1 MNYIQKLYY
10 NSIPENLRYNFNLS
24 AAVMLLAG
32 LFQGCYLN
40 FYGLIVRQDYHVG
53 PFWISLVI
61 ASCYLNGFLGL
72 IVSSFAKKGYEHI
85 YAKFIHIFSSIFL
98 ILCPFMTTGPWIC
111 IMLFLLH
118 FTLCY
123 APLENTVYGYVF
135 PINVR
140 CKLLGYTR
148 SCYSIAVMLVILAIG
163 SFIQVD
169 VFGIPLWKYLFVLGG
184 IFHIIRG
191 FLFGLF
197 RIPKLNFERDDNPI
211 GFIKKSFRLIKE
223 EKINI
228 PFIISGLFY
237 AIAVQG
243 VSTLYPIFQVDI
255 LHFNGRILS
264 IMAVISALSITIVY
278 SLLGVLLN
286 GTHPIKAWL
295 WAISFVIFTPF
306 IFLFVNGF
314 AWWIL
319 ILEAFLHSFAN
330 AAGEIF
336 WINSLIYLGGKEK
349 IAEYQALYTFIVGV
363 RSFIAMFAVTFI
375 ISYADKITSNHLL
388 NLKIAYFVLIIV
400 VILSFVTCLPVL
412 KMAKKRDALMTK
424 EN

>member
-10 NSIPENLRYNFNLS
+10 NAIPSNLRYNFNIS
-24 AAVMLLAG
+24 AAVMLLFG

-61 ASCYLNGFLGL
+61 ASFNFVGFLGL
-72 IVSSFAKKGYEHI
+72 VVSSFAKKGKEHI
-85 YAKFIHIFSSIFL
+85 YAKYIHIFSSIFL
-98 ILCPFMTTGPWIC
+98 ILCPFMKTGPWIC
-111 IMLFLLH
+111 IMLFIFHLA
-118 FTLCY
+118 TCY
-123 APLENTVYGYVF
+123 FPLENTVYGYVF
-135 PINVR
+135 PIEVR
-140 CKLLGYTR
+140 CKFLGYMK
-148 SCYSIAVMLVILAIG
+148 SCYGIAVMFVVLVAG

-169 VFGIPLWKYLFVLGG
+169 VFGIPFWKYLFVLGG

-191 FLFGLF
+191 FLFGLYK
-197 RIPKLNFERDDNPI
+197 IPPLNFESSENPI
-211 GFIKKSFRLIKE
+211 GFIKKSFRLVKE

-228 PFIISGLFY
+228 PFIVSGLFY
-237 AIAVQG
+237 AVAVQG

-255 LHFNGRILS
+255 LHFNGKILS
-264 IMAVISALSITIVY
+264 VMTVISSICITVAY
-278 SLLGVLLN
+278 SFLGNLFN

-295 WAISFVIFTPF
+295 WAIAFVVFTPF

-314 AWWIL
+314 VWWIL

-349 IAEYQALYTFIVGV
+349 IAEYQGLYTFIVGV
-363 RSFIAMFAVTFI
+363 RSFIAMFAVAFI
-375 ISYADKITSNHLL
+375 INYCDKITQNHLI
-388 NLKIAYFVLIIV
+388 NLKIAYSVLIG
-400 VILSFVTCLPVL
+400 VIIICFVTCLPVL
-412 KMAKKRDALMTK
+412 KMAKRRDRESK
-424 EN
+424 SV